1 MYKYFLKRVI
11 DFVFSFFGLLILSPI
26 FLVVTLLLFFANK
39 GTPFFVQDRP
49 GKNGKIF
56 YVLKFKTMNDDKDSM
71 GELLPDKDRI
81 TKIGKFVRKTSL
93 DEIPQLW
100 NVLKG
105 DMSLIGPRPLRTFY
119 LPFYSLKEQ
128 RRHNVRPGITGLAQ
142 VSGRNFLKWEQRF
155 AYDLE
160 YIEKLSFWLDAKII
174 YKTFLKVIK
183 SSDVA
188 TDPDE
193 FVESFHIYRQQQIDS
208 GIFEHEQQ

>member
-1 MYKYFLKRVI
+1 MYKYFFKRVI
-11 DFVFSFFGLLILSPI
+11 DFIFALIGLLFLFPVFIL
-26 FLVVTLLLFFANK
+26 VTLLLLVANK
-39 GTPFFVQDRP
+39 GNPFFVQDRP

-56 YVLKFKTMNDDKDSM
+56 YVLKFKTMNDNKDSK
-71 GELLPDKDRI
+71 GELLPDKERI
-81 TKIGKFVRKTSL
+81 TKVGAFVRKTSL

-105 DMSLIGPRPLRTFY
+105 DMSIIGPRPLRAFY
-119 LPFYSLKEQ
+119 LPFYSPEEQ

-160 YIEKLSFWLDAKII
+160 YIDNLSFWLDAKII

-188 TDPDE
+188 TDPDG
-193 FVESFHIYRQQQIDS
+193 FVESFHIYRQRQIDS
-208 GIFEHEQQ
+208 GNIEYEQ